1 MSDQNYRST
10 KILIKEAELV
20 SSSNDYIANYYLN
33 LSKSVGK
40 IEVLDLD
47 SETEDKLLLRNDA
60 FIDITLAQYCLFHE
74 TARKLFEKS
83 FSDNN
88 LTLRLACV
96 SNTSFGRTRWGAYE
110 LPLALFQHSNK
121 EDLKAWFT
129 TISSK
134 EIDALFRNETIDD
147 SFLTDFISFENGL
160 WNVLDEVKQL
170 QALHSIYY
178 NSRVGKRYEG
188 PMDGYAEYLHGKL
201 FSVIWDLAKKLPVE
215 KKWANALGN
224 LLEKT
229 HDSRFEFDSL
239 AVAERWNVVE
249 PEEKKKQFLS
259 SFESV
264 RFSIYKDIISDLY
277 GKNETNKIHYSNED
291 VAYRACAYVQTDMDE
306 DDIKEAYKKDR
317 LLAIEYMMRN
327 LRLWRNVKTRK
338 VLHDICWDADS
349 TINDSYLDCANMYN
363 WKEEELTKK
372 YPNWFIENNEEDF
385 IDEDDKVLTV
395 GLGRGLL
402 QDSNY
407 HQSVELL
414 TEILSTKQVIEK
426 SIKTL
431 KWILYGVSALL
442 LMELFKR

>member
-10 KILIKEAELV
+10 QILIKEAELV
-20 SSSNDYIANYYLN
+20 SSSNDYISNYYLN

-40 IEVLDLD
+40 IEVVDLD

-83 FSDNN
+83 FADNN

-96 SNTSFGRTRWGAYE
+96 SNTSFGRTRWGVYE
-110 LPLALFQHSNK
+110 LPLALFDQSNK
-121 EDLKAWFT
+121 EALKAWFT

-147 SFLTDFISFENGL
+147 SFLTDFISFDNGL

-170 QALHSIYY
+170 QVLHSIYY

-215 KKWANALGN
+215 KKWASALGN

-229 HDSRFEFDSL
+229 HDSRYEFDSL
-239 AVAERWNVVE
+239 DVAKRWNIVE

-264 RFSIYKDIISDLY
+264 RFAIYKDIIHNLY
-277 GKNETNKIHYSNED
+277 GKDKTNKIHYSND
-291 VAYRACAYVQTDMDE
+291 DIAYRACAYVQTDMNE
-306 DDIKEAYKKDR
+306 DDIQDAYKKDK
-317 LLAIEYMMRN
+317 LLAIEYILRN
-327 LRLWRNVKTRK
+327 LSVWRNTKTRQ
-338 VLHDICWDADS
+338 VLHDICWDADG
-349 TINDSYLDCANMYN
+349 TINDNYLDCANMYN
-363 WKEEELTKK
+363 WKEEELSKK
-372 YPNWFIENNEEDF
+372 YPDWFAEKIELEV
-385 IDEDDKVLTV
+385 DEDDKLLNV
-395 GLGRGLL
+395 GLFR
-402 QDSNY
+402 
-407 HQSVELL
+407 EL
-414 TEILSTKQVIEK
+414 TKESQRDTVTIIYELFESDFK
-426 SIKTL
+426 KQGKVL
-431 KWILYGVSALL
+431 GWIFYGVIALVL
-442 LMELFKR
+442 IVLIK

>member
-10 KILIKEAELV
+10 QILIKEAELV

-40 IEVLDLD
+40 IEVIDLD

-74 TARKLFEKS
+74 TARKIFEKS

-110 LPLALFQHSNK
+110 LPLALFQNSNK

-170 QALHSIYY
+170 QVLHSIYY

-229 HDSRFEFDSL
+229 HDSRYEFDSL

-259 SFESV
+259 GFESV
-264 RFSIYKDIISDLY
+264 RFSIYKDVIQNLY
-277 GKNETNKIHYSNED
+277 GKDKTNKIHYSNED
-291 VAYRACAYVQTDMDE
+291 IAYRACAYVQTDMNE
-306 DDIKEAYKKDR
+306 DDIQDAYKKDK
-317 LLAIEYMMRN
+317 LLAIEYILRN
-327 LRLWRNVKTRK
+327 LSVWRNTKTRQ
-338 VLHDICWDADS
+338 VLHDICWDADG
-349 TINDSYLDCANMYN
+349 TINDNYLDCANMYN
-363 WKEEELTKK
+363 WKEEELSKK
-372 YPNWFIENNEEDF
+372 YPDWFADKIEIEV
-385 IDEDDKVLTV
+385 DEDDKLLNV
-395 GLGRGLL
+395 GLFR
-402 QDSNY
+402 
-407 HQSVELL
+407 EL
-414 TEILSTKQVIEK
+414 TKESQRDTVTIIYELFESDYK
-426 SIKTL
+426 KQGKVL
-431 KWILYGVSALL
+431 GWIFYGVSALVL
-442 LMELFKR
+442 IVLIK

>member
-10 KILIKEAELV
+10 QILIKEAELV

-74 TARKLFEKS
+74 TARKIFEKS

-110 LPLALFQHSNK
+110 LPLALFQNSNK

-229 HDSRFEFDSL
+229 HDSRYEFDSL

-264 RFSIYKDIISDLY
+264 RFSIYKDIIQNLY
-277 GKNETNKIHYSNED
+277 GKDKTNKIHYANED
-291 VAYRACAYVQTDMDE
+291 IAYRACAYVQTDMNE
-306 DDIKEAYKKDR
+306 DDIQDAYKKDK
-317 LLAIEYMMRN
+317 LLAIEYILRN
-327 LRLWRNVKTRK
+327 LSVWRNTKTRQ
-338 VLHDICWDADS
+338 VLHDICWDADG
-349 TINDSYLDCANMYN
+349 TINDNYLDCANMYN
-363 WKEEELTKK
+363 WKEEELSKK
-372 YPNWFIENNEEDF
+372 YPDWFADKIEVEV
-385 IDEDDKVLTV
+385 DEDDKLLNV
-395 GLGRGLL
+395 GLFR
-402 QDSNY
+402 
-407 HQSVELL
+407 EL
-414 TEILSTKQVIEK
+414 TKESQRDTVTIIYELFESDFK
-426 SIKTL
+426 KQGKVL
-431 KWILYGVSALL
+431 GWIFYGVIALVL
-442 LMELFKR
+442 IVLIK

>member
-10 KILIKEAELV
+10 QILIKEAELV

-74 TARKLFEKS
+74 TARKIFEKS

-88 LTLRLACV
+88 LTLKLACV

-110 LPLALFQHSNK
+110 LPLALFQNSNK

-229 HDSRFEFDSL
+229 HDSRYEFDSL

-264 RFSIYKDIISDLY
+264 RFSIYKDIIQNLY
-277 GKNETNKIHYSNED
+277 GKDKTNKIHYANED
-291 VAYRACAYVQTDMDE
+291 IAYRACAYVQKDMNE
-306 DDIKEAYKKDR
+306 DDIQDAYKKDK
-317 LLAIEYMMRN
+317 LLAIEYILRN
-327 LRLWRNVKTRK
+327 LSVWRNTKTRQ
-338 VLHDICWDADS
+338 VLHDICWDADG
-349 TINDSYLDCANMYN
+349 TINDNYLDCANMYN
-363 WKEEELTKK
+363 WKEEELSKK
-372 YPNWFIENNEEDF
+372 YPDWFADKIEVEV
-385 IDEDDKVLTV
+385 DEDDKLLNV
-395 GLGRGLL
+395 GLFR
-402 QDSNY
+402 
-407 HQSVELL
+407 EL
-414 TEILSTKQVIEK
+414 TKESQRDTVTIIYELFESDFK
-426 SIKTL
+426 KQGKVL
-431 KWILYGVSALL
+431 GWIFYGVIALVL
-442 LMELFKR
+442 IVLIK